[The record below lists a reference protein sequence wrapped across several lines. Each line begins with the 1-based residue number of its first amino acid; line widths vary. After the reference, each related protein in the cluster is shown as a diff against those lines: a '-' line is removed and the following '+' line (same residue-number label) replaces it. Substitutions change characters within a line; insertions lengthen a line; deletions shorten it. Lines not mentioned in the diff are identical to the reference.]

1 MLQIFSYS
9 KVEQSYY
16 LSKQMATPS
25 ILTIVLLS
33 SCFITTALSEK
44 DPDALSRVL
53 SRNFI
58 ATAEKAILQELVEG
72 EEIAT
77 KLLMLEPL

>member
-1 MLQIFSYS
+1 
-9 KVEQSYY
+9 
-16 LSKQMATPS
+16 MATTS

-58 ATAEKAILQELVEG
+58 AAAEKAILQELVEG

-77 KLLMLEPL
+77 NIGAR

>member
-1 MLQIFSYS
+1 
-9 KVEQSYY
+9 
-16 LSKQMATPS
+16 MATTS
-25 ILTIVLLS
+25 ILTILLLS

-44 DPDALSRVL
+44 GPDALSRVF

-58 ATAEKAILQELVEG
+58 AAAEKAILQELVEG

-77 KLLMLEPL
+77 KLLMSEPLRDMHLLLAN